1 MIWPSTRM
9 SLILL
14 VQGLVLAAGCLV
26 CQCAAVGD
34 DAVRPERQRAAP
46 TEFRR
51 VFVPADSPEEWPVG
65 VQRFLPLAKVEFSK
79 LIALEQGQVG
89 DDREPAGV
97 RVKSAR
103 YFADLRLTDQM
114 QISAELDVEL
124 LDQQPRLLPISE
136 FNFSILTAAWG
147 ESNAEQP
154 TLGLW
159 QAGSSSIPAVFVE
172 RSGKLKIEGLLAAAS
187 KSNARKEFRF
197 ATPAIVP
204 QVLILQCRANQAAE
218 VTNAELLSKEL
229 GSLGESRWSFQLS
242 PLGQHRIRVI
252 QQTPGRTSQEL
263 PFVSQSNS
271 YRIEETG
278 LELLTEFRLD
288 ASNSTATTMEATVPV
303 GTRVVDVSLDQ
314 QKADWKVSY
323 KQGRQVLNVD
333 RPRSDNPQTIS
344 IQSLSNVRVGADWE
358 LPKIR
363 LQNSKWTE
371 GTVRLFV
378 SSDLQLQSLVPNQ
391 CSIQHV
397 LGIDDAASDGEAYR
411 FQEWSNNASLALRLA
426 RPKPRLRLQTL
437 TEIELT
443 SNDAK
448 AKLYANFNNAEGNVY
463 QVRAVIA
470 PEWEVESVDSVR
482 GSAIREWHVD
492 RTESSSSLYCQLSD
506 SISAG
511 KPLWLEIEA
520 RNGSEPI
527 ALPTAVGRLK
537 VIRFLNAERDL
548 EMLSLRSNKPQMLAP
563 AINSTSSSSASD
575 FPRELPENFSEA
587 INSLSAGSSLDVSSI
602 NDATVIVLGQQATQY
617 NARILVEA
625 EARNDSLVHKF
636 QLDVSVEAGDISE
649 IRVDTSLP
657 LPESTGWEV
666 AGRRV
671 EVTSKLLSDTKS
683 SEPIPKGRSRYLLRF
698 STPMSTDFQLRTE
711 YSLPASGKSDVNLLL
726 LPDTLRWEGR
736 IVVRGP
742 LEGLAIDDQGF
753 VPSLPVDFGDD
764 SSLLPILG
772 AYGFG
777 PQDFRRDSGRLLLR
791 LERQPDGKDFPEL
804 VAWSGEYQTVQ
815 SADGTALHAASFLL
829 ESSGSRAATLK
840 LPEAAKLLEVWHNDR
855 QVDLST
861 VYNAQDEITIGLG
874 NGKSWHQ
881 LGLRYETKG
890 IALGGSAKIQPSL
903 PTCSFPVHQSRWTL
917 WAPTQYEIDRSQ
929 LSYSSQDYHWWKRI
943 FGPLARSRHEGVFNP
958 VSRTKWSELWNAPLV
973 IQESKQV
980 AGSFATNLTDRIQRE
995 PERTIGDVLS
1005 EVVEIDGLGKR
1016 VLVDRAAMVANG
1028 LRPGVLCKRVA
1039 GTETDA
1045 RDLALSRPLASYDL
1059 ALLVS
1064 PNRLVLTT
1072 TGRVAHWSDRL
1083 RPTRVPGIYLSTSDS
1098 LSDSFSK
1105 LKPAETPDFV
1115 PVASWLRLA
1124 AEGGYDW
1131 NGSPSSALDDVGR
1144 QAQTVRFSHELPTL
1158 VVRQAYVQRSLW
1170 YAVLLL
1176 TLVIGVWQLAHFPNA
1191 MILTGAI
1198 AGSACLIAPLSWLTI
1213 PQAVFLGLS
1222 AAALIRVVL
1231 KSGEVRDLG
1240 RTAARPVGF
1249 SILIAI
1255 FVTGSPPEALFAEEV
1270 PAFLGEPR
1278 DLPKVLIPIDSQGN
1292 EQGEDVY
1299 LSEDFL
1305 DSLRRDLNNRPKRLA
1320 DALVLAAQYDAAI
1333 PKRRITNELDNKPSK
1348 SDLWTIRLKLETYGA
1363 HQEVT
1368 LPFRQDEATWDEGKH
1383 RLDGLPIKLTWR
1395 QSGGCSLVVP
1405 QSGTHWLHLVCQPR
1419 YTMTEGV
1426 GVLRLRT
1433 PVVPG
1438 AKLNVL
1444 GVTAP
1449 RQLKVNGVEI
1459 PAPSSSEAVPSFLLG
1474 STDMI
1479 EISWQSVSS
1488 ASEKTLWER
1497 IEKSCWL
1504 SVSPASAVL
1513 DVQFR
1518 VIGSRGGLPSLSL
1531 DVPSQL
1537 QLLAPDEDSV
1547 VSKVVASETSRPGR
1561 VQLDLK
1567 PNLPEDFVIPLKFEF
1582 KRRIGI
1588 GQIYFPRIRLAKT
1601 TPDLHRFAVSVAPG
1615 LSYDERGSRGLRT
1628 LETTEFLEAWD
1639 GPAAAPLFAYAIDR
1653 QLPNWSL
1660 RVWPDP
1666 KSLRT
1671 QQAMRLACGVDR
1683 VAVETLFNVDEI
1695 AGAWHVHRLRLPK
1708 SLEIE
1713 EISVRESSNDKIVAS
1728 RWSRASSSEVSIFLS
1743 RPLSDAHAIS
1753 VRGVLRNA
1761 PGESLE
1767 VPQIELVGGGRAPI
1781 FMDLY
1786 RDESVQFQWIDP
1798 NSAPP
1803 QSDLETRP
1811 ISNDAVYVGSF
1822 AWRPSANNEFSNF
1835 TVTDNDV
1842 AYAALS
1848 ATSLERSSAGW
1859 AVRLSSRIQVQ
1870 RGVLSRLK
1878 IEVPENVRPPY
1889 KLQSKRSAV
1898 IQETADTA
1906 DGKQLTV
1913 LLAKPVNEAE
1923 KFDIQLSGTLNLPV
1937 DRRLV
1942 LPSLQ
1947 WSGATR
1953 SDRYVLLPTRVAGE
1967 AITWQRTGLRRQ
1979 ALPLPLVEVAMP
1991 GEHAQCF
1998 RIEQEEFAA
2007 EQRDSQRTMRNAR
2020 VRHAKVSGFFDANGE
2035 FVADAEFFIQLGRAT
2050 SCAIQL
2056 PKQAEVFQLVVG
2068 DRPARRERR
2077 ADGTWKLPVGP
2088 PFLPQRILVS
2098 YRCPTNNSGD
2108 QVRID
2113 PPRVLLG
2120 DQVLPLPKVNWLIR
2134 APLNV
2139 MLAASET
2146 SPSIPGF
2153 KIATSDYQVS
2163 LQIVDEAFS
2172 QVLQMPRDEGR
2183 AWAATWRNIIRK
2195 ARQDWREYQAG
2206 VQENS
2211 ELAAAAETLLAIE
2224 DAFADEKTLDQTG
2237 LQKLRYPVARRRALD
2252 VVAKRNEYGF
2262 VSEAGGPLVVTRFF
2276 GSQQSPWQWLAAIA
2290 MLGGVFAAVMR
2301 LRRHPECY
2309 HDLCHWPHAL
2319 AIVLGFAWWLLLS
2332 PSVFG
2337 LVVISLALISLALRA
2352 WRSSRSD
2359 QSVSFETRVL
2369 PTAS

>member
-1 MIWPSTRM
+1 M
-9 SLILL
+9 
-14 VQGLVLAAGCLV
+14 
-26 CQCAAVGD
+26 
-34 DAVRPERQRAAP
+34 
-46 TEFRR
+46 
-51 VFVPADSPEEWPVG
+51 
-65 VQRFLPLAKVEFSK
+65 
-79 LIALEQGQVG
+79 
-89 DDREPAGV
+89 
-97 RVKSAR
+97 
-103 YFADLRLTDQM
+103 
-114 QISAELDVEL
+114 
-124 LDQQPRLLPISE
+124 
-136 FNFSILTAAWG
+136 
-147 ESNAEQP
+147 
-154 TLGLW
+154 
-159 QAGSSSIPAVFVE
+159 IPAVLVE
-172 RSGKLKIEGLLAAAS
+172 RSDTLKIEGLLAAAS
-187 KSNARKEFRF
+187 KGNARKEFSF
-197 ATPAIVP
+197 TTPAIVP
-204 QVLILQCRANQAAE
+204 QVLILQLRANQAAE
-218 VTNAELLSKEL
+218 VMNAELLSKES

-242 PLGQHRIRVI
+242 PLGQHRIRVTE
-252 QQTPGRTSQEL
+252 QTPGRTSQEL
-263 PFVSQSNS
+263 PVVSQSNS
-271 YRIEETG
+271 YRIEDTG

-288 ASNSTATTMEATVPV
+288 ASNSTATTMKATVPV
-303 GTRVVDVSLDQ
+303 GTRVVEVSLDQ

-323 KQGRQVLNVD
+323 DQGRQVLAID
-333 RPRSDNPQTIS
+333 RPRSANPQTIS
-344 IQSLSNVRVGADWE
+344 IQTLSNVRVGADWE
-358 LPKIR
+358 LPKIQ
-363 LQNSKWTE
+363 LQNCKWTE

-378 SSDLQLQSLVPNQ
+378 SSDLQLQSLVPSQ

-397 LGIDDAASDGEAYR
+397 LGIDDAASDGEVYR
-411 FQEWSNNASLALRLA
+411 FQEWSSNASLALRLA

-443 SNDAK
+443 RNDAK

-470 PEWEVESVDSVR
+470 PEWEVESVDSTR

-492 RTESSSSLYCQLSD
+492 RTESASTLYCQLSD

-511 KPLWLEIEA
+511 EPLWLEIEA

-537 VIRFLNAERDL
+537 VMRFLNAERDL
-548 EMLSLRSNKPQMLAP
+548 EMLSLRSNKPQNLAP
-563 AINSTSSSSASD
+563 VISRTSSSGALD
-575 FPRELPENFSEA
+575 FPRELPANFSDA
-587 INSLSAGSSLDVSSI
+587 INSLSAGSSLDISSM
-602 NDATVIVLGQQATQY
+602 NDAIVIELGQQAIQY
-617 NARILVEA
+617 NANILVEA
-625 EARNDSLVHKF
+625 EARTDFLAHKF
-636 QLDVSVEAGDISE
+636 QLDVSVESGDISE
-649 IRVDTSLP
+649 VRVDTSLP
-657 LPESTGWEV
+657 LPDSIGWEV

-671 EVTSKLLSDTKS
+671 EVTSELLSDAKS
-683 SEPIPKGRSRYLLRF
+683 SEPIPTGRNRYLLRF
-698 STPMSTDFQLRTE
+698 STPMSTDFQLRAE
-711 YSLPASGKSDVNLLL
+711 YLQPASGKSDVNLLL

-736 IVVRGP
+736 VVVRGP
-742 LEGLAIDDQGF
+742 LEGIAIDDQGF
-753 VPSLPVDFGDD
+753 VPSLPVHSGDD
-764 SSLLPILG
+764 SQHLPILG
-772 AYGFG
+772 AYRFG

-791 LERQPDGKDFPEL
+791 LERQTDSNDFPEL

-815 SADGTALHAASFLL
+815 SADGNALHAASFLL
-829 ESSGSRAATLK
+829 ESSGSPAATLK

-861 VYNAQDEITIGLG
+861 VYNAQDEITVGLG
-874 NGKSWHQ
+874 NGKGWHQ
-881 LGLRYETKG
+881 LGLRYETNG

-903 PTCSFPVHQSRWTL
+903 PTCSFPVRESRWTL
-917 WAPTQYEIDRSQ
+917 WAPAQYEIDRSQ

-958 VSRTKWSELWNAPLV
+958 ISRTKWSELWNAPLV
-973 IQESKQV
+973 IQESKQA

-995 PERTIGDVLS
+995 PERTLGDVLS
-1005 EVVEIDGLGKR
+1005 DVVELNGLEER

-1028 LRPGVLCKRVA
+1028 LRPGVLCKRVGGIEKTGA
-1039 GTETDA
+1039 PGLT
-1045 RDLALSRPLASYDL
+1045 LSRPLASYDL

-1115 PVASWLRLA
+1115 SVSSWLRL
-1124 AEGGYDW
+1124 EPEVGYDW

-1144 QAQTVRFSHELPTL
+1144 QAQTVRFSSELPTL
-1158 VVRQAYVQRSLW
+1158 IVRQAYVQRSLW

-1176 TLVIGVWQLAHFPNA
+1176 TLVVGVWQLAHFPNA
-1191 MILTGAI
+1191 MILTGAL

-1213 PQAVFLGLS
+1213 PQAIFLGLS

-1231 KSGEVRDLG
+1231 KSGEVRDLS

-1249 SILIAI
+1249 SIIIAI
-1255 FVTGSPPEALFAEEV
+1255 FVTGTPSRAVFAEEV
-1270 PAFLGEPR
+1270 PAMLGEPHN
-1278 DLPKVLIPIDSQGN
+1278 LPKVLVPIDSQGN
-1292 EQGEDVY
+1292 AQGKDVY

-1305 DSLRRDLNNRPKRLA
+1305 ESLRRDLSNRPKRVA
-1320 DALVLAAQYDAAI
+1320 DAVVLAAQYEAKLPNHSSTDLVE
-1333 PKRRITNELDNKPSK
+1333 NQPSK
-1348 SDLWTIRLKLETYGA
+1348 SDLWTIKLKLETYGA

-1368 LPFRQDEATWDEGKH
+1368 LPFRQDEAAWVEGKH
-1383 RLDGLPIKLTWR
+1383 RLDGLPIKLNWK
-1395 QSGGCSLVVP
+1395 QSSGCSLVVP

-1433 PVVPG
+1433 PLVPG

-1449 RQLKVNGVEI
+1449 HQLNVNGVEI
-1459 PAPSSSEAVPSFLLG
+1459 PSPASSEAVTSFLLG

-1479 EISWQSVSS
+1479 EINWQSVSS
-1488 ASEKTLWER
+1488 VSEKTLWER

-1504 SVSPASAVL
+1504 SVSSASAAL

-1537 QLLAPDEDSV
+1537 QLLAPDGDSV
-1547 VSKVVASETSRPGR
+1547 ISKVVASETSRPGR

-1567 PNLPEDFVIPLKFEF
+1567 ANLPEDFVIPLKFEF

-1588 GQIYFPRIRLAKT
+1588 GQIYFPRIRLAET

-1671 QQAMRLACGVDR
+1671 QQSMRLTCGVDR
-1683 VAVETLFNVDEI
+1683 VAVEALFSIDEI
-1695 AGAWHVHRLRLPK
+1695 AGAWHVHRLHLPK

-1728 RWSRASSSEVSIFLS
+1728 RWSRASASEVSIFLS

-1753 VRGVLRNA
+1753 VRGFLRNS

-1767 VPQIELVGGGRAPI
+1767 VPRVELVGGGRAPV

-1786 RDESVQFQWIDP
+1786 RNESVQFEWIDP
-1798 NSAPP
+1798 DSVPP

-1822 AWRPSANNEFSNF
+1822 EWRPSANNDFSNF

-1842 AYAALS
+1842 AFAALS
-1848 ATSLERSSAGW
+1848 ATSLEPDSAGW
-1859 AVRLSSRIQVQ
+1859 TVQLSSRIRVQ

-1878 IEVPENVRPPY
+1878 IKVPENVQPPY

-1898 IQETADTA
+1898 IQETANTV
-1906 DGKQLTV
+1906 DGKQLTA
-1913 LLAKPVNEAE
+1913 LLAKPVGEAE
-1923 KFDIQLSGTLNLPV
+1923 EFDIQLSGTLNLPV

-1942 LPSLQ
+1942 LPSLR

-1991 GEHAQCF
+1991 SEYAQCF

-2007 EQRDSQRTMRNAR
+2007 EQRDSRRTMRNAR
-2020 VRHAKVSGFFDANGE
+2020 VRHAKVSGFFDVNGE
-2035 FVADAEFFIQLGRAT
+2035 FAADAEFFIQLGRAT

-2113 PPRVLLG
+2113 PPKVLLG

-2134 APLNV
+2134 APLNM

-2146 SPSIPGF
+2146 SPSMPGF
-2153 KIATSDYQVS
+2153 EIATSDYQVA

-2195 ARQDWREYQAG
+2195 ARQDWREYHSE
-2206 VQENS
+2206 VHESS

-2224 DAFADEKTLDQTG
+2224 DAFADENTLDQTS
-2237 LQKLRYPVARRRALD
+2237 LQKLSYPVARRRALD

-2262 VSEAGGPLVVTRFF
+2262 ASEAGGPLVVTRSF

-2290 MLGGVFAAVMR
+2290 MLGGVLAAVMR

-2337 LVVISLALISLALRA
+2337 LVVIGLAMISLALRA
-2352 WRSSRSD
+2352 WRSSFSD